1 MDIHQKVQE
10 LRTRI
15 ERLRA
20 QLELS
25 NTNTNLEPASVVVED
40 PEPTQIEQPKQSAAD
55 EYKARLMKKKSS

>member
-20 QLELS
+20 QLEVN
-25 NTNTNLEPASVVVED
+25 NTTHDEPETTAILEQ
-40 PEPTQIEQPKQSAAD
+40 PEPTQREQPKQSAAD
-55 EYKARLMKKKSS
+55 AYKARLMAKKKP